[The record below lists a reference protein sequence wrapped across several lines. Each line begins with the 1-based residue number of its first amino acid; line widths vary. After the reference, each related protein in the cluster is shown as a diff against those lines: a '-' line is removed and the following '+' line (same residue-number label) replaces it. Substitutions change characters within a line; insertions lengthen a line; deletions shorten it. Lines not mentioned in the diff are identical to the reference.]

1 MRNFSWYTDKV
12 PHYSTY
18 LNGAPKK
25 RYLVLDGIDVV
36 GRAVMHYKPNRKGG
50 HRHNHI
56 RNAHKRMR
64 KCHICEEHIVTG
76 CEVIS
81 DWTNAEFMCRE
92 CCRNDAED
100 YCSAVG
106 INFGG
111 VSFQTR
117 RRRK

>member
-1 MRNFSWYTDKV
+1 MAEFSWYTDDK
-12 PHYSTY
+12 PHISTY

-25 RYLVLDGIDVV
+25 RYLVVDGIAVI

-64 KCHICEEHIVTG
+64 KCQICGDQIVWG
-76 CEVIS
+76 CEVNS

-92 CCRNDAED
+92 CYRNDVKD
-100 YCSAVG
+100 FCSAVG
-106 INFGG
+106 IHFGG
-111 VSFQTR
+111 VTFLTR